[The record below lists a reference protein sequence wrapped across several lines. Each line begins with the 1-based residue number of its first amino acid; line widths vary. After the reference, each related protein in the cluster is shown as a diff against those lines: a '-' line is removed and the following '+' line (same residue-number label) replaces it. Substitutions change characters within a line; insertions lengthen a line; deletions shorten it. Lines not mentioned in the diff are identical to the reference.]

1 MKKNKVFLPLTALAL
16 LVSFGLAA
24 CNNGQGGNGGQSQS
38 SQNSGQQEKITITA
52 ADGKKNLILG
62 ETVQLTA
69 SIPGVTWE
77 SKNPEVATVSTSG
90 LVTSVGKGSATIT
103 ASKDGYK
110 EGTISIKVDF
120 ETIKITAVGETSLL
134 AGQTVQLNANKD
146 GVTWASNNV
155 EVASVDQTG
164 KVTAIKFGTATITA
178 SKDGLNSASIE
189 ISVVRPEANAIF
201 DLTTAADH
209 YSADGWWSITTNT
222 YGMSMETGGGATP
235 VTQTQSWGTETPTD
249 TYIGAFGAGDK
260 ETIKFSS
267 SKAAKAE
274 IVVNMGNSDEVKLS
288 ETMNIKLN
296 DKAIDISNVTLEAHA
311 GDWGNTLTFAD
322 LSLGEQDLVSG
333 ENVLVFEM
341 LSEAAPYL
349 NELSI
354 FAGDAQVALINPPEK
369 SQIAV
374 EASELK
380 VIIEETVQIV
390 TAVEGVT
397 FVSANEEVATVDG
410 NGLVTG
416 VSVGIVNI
424 TLKKEGMYSIRVQ
437 IIVNPKPVSGQIV
450 VEAEDAPEASE
461 NDYQG
466 YMIMKDG
473 SGWGSSGVHSGG
485 AYVTSFMGSGLSLTL
500 TFNAEKAEKMVLSV
514 VGSAPMSMGG
524 DAAPFVFAEGATITF
539 NEEAL
544 EFGEQQFPAPEGY
557 TAEMVEIELC
567 EVDVKAGENTIVFT
581 ATGSCPSL
589 DCFKLT
595 PKA

>member
-24 CNNGQGGNGGQSQS
+24 CNNQQQGGNGGEAQS
-38 SQNSGQQEKITITA
+38 SQSGQQEKITITA
-52 ADGKKNLILG
+52 AEGKKNLILG

-69 SIPGVTWE
+69 SVDGVTWA
-77 SKNPEVATVSTSG
+77 SKNPEICTVSPSG

-103 ASKDGYK
+103 ANKEGYK
-110 EGTISIKVDF
+110 EGTISIKVDL
-120 ETIKITAVGETSLL
+120 ETIKVTAAGETSLL
-134 AGQTVQLNANKD
+134 AGQTLQLSADKND
-146 GVTWASNNV
+146 VTWASSDA

-164 KVTAIKFGTATITA
+164 KVTAIKFGSATITA
-178 SKDGLNSASIE
+178 SKDGFNPGSIE
-189 ISVVRPEANAIF
+189 INVVRPEASVVF
-201 DLTTAADH
+201 DLTTAAEH
-209 YSADGWWSITTNT
+209 YSADGWWSITTNSF
-222 YGMSMETGGGATP
+222 GMSMESGGGATP
-235 VTQTQSWGTETPTD
+235 VTQTQSWGQETSGD

-260 ETIKFSS
+260 ETVKFTS
-267 SKAAKAE
+267 SKAVKAE
-274 IVVNMGNSDEVKLS
+274 IVVNMGNSDELALS
-288 ETMNIKLN
+288 EAMNIKLN
-296 DKAIDISNVTLEAHA
+296 GAAINLTNVTLPAHA
-311 GDWGNTLTFAD
+311 GDWGNTLTFED
-322 LSLGEQDLVSG
+322 LSLGEQDLISG

-349 NELSI
+349 NEVSI
-354 FAGDAQVALINPPEK
+354 YAGDAQVALINPPEK
-369 SQIAV
+369 AQIAV
-374 EASELK
+374 EAEKLD
-380 VIIEETVQIV
+380 VIVEETVQITTQV
-390 TAVEGVT
+390 QDVT
-397 FVSANEEVATVDG
+397 FVSSDEAVATVDE

-416 VSVGIVNI
+416 VAVGIANI

-437 IIVNPKPVSGQIV
+437 ITVNPKPVAGQII

-461 NDYQG
+461 SDYQG

-485 AYVTSFMGSGLSLTL
+485 AYVTSFMGSGLTLTL
-500 TFNAEKAEKMVLSV
+500 TFNAEQAAKMILSV

-524 DAAPFVFAEGATITF
+524 DASPFVFAENVSITF
-539 NEEAL
+539 NETAL

-557 TAEMVEIELC
+557 SSEMVEIELG

-581 ATGSCPSL
+581 TTGSCPSL